1 MMRKEKGR
9 AVCRVGPGR
18 HAVCRVGPG
27 PHPHPPKPA
36 CSRVPSG
43 SIFETIG
50 KFTSAPSQR
59 ADRWPPEQEAGS
71 APCRRPLEC
80 RSTFDE
86 GGNASTHPWSRCFL
100 FGIVQSPKWGCTA
113 CCRSADGALQL
124 EDRCLADPLGWVSE
138 WKPAL
143 QWVSVAVPA
152 KVSRQQAPTCA
163 WHGGDPPFPGV
174 GMGAGKSMLIR

>member
-1 MMRKEKGR
+1 MTRKKTQN
-9 AVCRVGPGR
+9 AALWAWVGSHPGR
-18 HAVCRVGPG
+18 LLKRSVNYI
-27 PHPHPPKPA
+27 PPTSQK
-36 CSRVPSG
+36 SRPMAS
-43 SIFETIG
+43 S
-50 KFTSAPSQR
+50 
-59 ADRWPPEQEAGS
+59 WEAGS
-71 APCRRPLEC
+71 PPCRRPLGC

-86 GGNASTHPWSRCFL
+86 GGDASTHPWSRCFL

-174 GMGAGKSMLIR
+174 RTGAGKSM